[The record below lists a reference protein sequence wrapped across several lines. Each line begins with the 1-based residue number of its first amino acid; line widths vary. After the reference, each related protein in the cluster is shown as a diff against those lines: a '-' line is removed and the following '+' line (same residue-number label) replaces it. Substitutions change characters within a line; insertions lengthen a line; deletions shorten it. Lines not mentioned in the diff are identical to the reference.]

1 MILNK
6 EVRYAGFW
14 VRVMSSFYDLIILTL
29 PVSILIY
36 FLNDNAQVI
45 DSSNYQEMIRYA
57 QSGNTVAL
65 IEEYKKLLIE
75 LFSFSTWDML
85 SFFILMF
92 VAVIFWKKF
101 DGATPGK
108 KILKIKVVDVKTF
121 GEITNTQAITRSFG
135 YIPAILSFGIG
146 IFMIAFR
153 KDKRG
158 LQDLLAG
165 TVVVYDKKE
174 EK

>member
-1 MILNK
+1 MTK

-14 VRVMSSFYDLIILTL
+14 LRFTASFFDLIILTL
-29 PVSILIY
+29 PISILVY
-36 FLNDNAQVI
+36 FLNDTSPVVEA
-45 DSSNYQEMIRYA
+45 SNYQEMIQYA
-57 QSGNTVAL
+57 QSGNTAAL

-75 LFSFSTWDML
+75 LFSFSTWDMI
-85 SFFILMF
+85 SFFIFMF

-108 KILKIKVVDVKTF
+108 KILKIKVVDFKTF

-135 YIPAILSFGIG
+135 YIPATLFFGIG
-146 IFMIAFR
+146 ILMVAFR

-158 LQDLLAG
+158 LHDLLAG
-165 TVVVYDKKE
+165 TAVIHDDSKGKN
-174 EK
+174 